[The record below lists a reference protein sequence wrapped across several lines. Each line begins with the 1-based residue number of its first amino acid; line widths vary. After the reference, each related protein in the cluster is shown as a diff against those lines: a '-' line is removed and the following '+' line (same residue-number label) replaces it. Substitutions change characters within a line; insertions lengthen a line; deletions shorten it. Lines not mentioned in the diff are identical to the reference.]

1 MNSKLVLSPVRN
13 LNFTSVRSL
22 LRPVANTPYYG
33 LYRKDG
39 ETVLKD
45 DLLVVQKKLNWHPGR
60 NVYVQKDRH
69 ICMLKS
75 NVDGKLLFSR
85 EKVELDMSIPDV
97 EKAYSGKFTEDLYKL
112 TVNVVPFEE
121 SNTFVLKSVK

>member
-1 MNSKLVLSPVRN
+1 MNSKLVLSSVRY
-13 LNFTSVRSL
+13 LNFTSIRSS
-22 LRPVANTPYYG
+22 LRPVANTPFYG
-33 LYRKDG
+33 VYRKEG

-45 DLLVVQKKLNWHPGR
+45 DLLIVQKKLNWHPGR
-60 NVYVQKDRH
+60 NVYVEKDRH

-75 NVDGKLLFSR
+75 NVDGKLLFSK

-97 EKAYSGKFTEDLYKL
+97 RKVYGNKFIEDLYKL
-112 TVNVVPFEE
+112 TVNVIPFEE